1 MLTSP
6 TTAEISKALS
16 GAQSQLGNPPRTKTV
31 AVVSKSGARYT
42 FKYAPLEAIL
52 DFIRAPMAAH
62 GLSMVQAIGTEMEGT
77 IRQLSLTTRL
87 CHSSGEWMES
97 VIPILLDGGG
107 AQAMGGAIT
116 YARRYALTALLNL
129 ATEDDDDG
137 NAADGNQATVQAPV
151 KPTAKPVPMSKVAGS
166 STPHGVEF
174 FAKAIE
180 LAPNVAALNAIAR
193 DIAKTLK
200 TQQER
205 DDIRPT
211 FTKRMAE
218 LSAYSAPPAAAAGG
232 AI

>member
-1 MLTSP
+1 MLTSI

-16 GAQSQLGNPPRTKTV
+16 SAQAALGNPPRTKTV

-42 FKYAPLEAIL
+42 FKYAPLESIL
-52 DFIRAPMAAH
+52 DFIRKPMADN

-107 AQAMGGAIT
+107 AQAMGSAIT

-151 KPTAKPVPMSKVAGS
+151 KSTAKPVPMSKTAPVA
-166 STPHGVEF
+166 HGVEF
-174 FAKAIE
+174 YAKAIE
-180 LAPNVAALNAIAR
+180 LATTVAALNAIAR
-193 DIAKTLK
+193 DIQKSLK

-211 FTKRMAE
+211 FTKRLAE
-218 LSAYSAPPAAAAGG
+218 LSAASATVGG
-232 AI
+232 AT

>member
-1 MLTSP
+1 MLTSI

-16 GAQSQLGNPPRTKTV
+16 SAQAALGNPPRTKTV

-42 FKYAPLEAIL
+42 FKYAPLESIL
-52 DFIRAPMAAH
+52 DFIRKPMADN

-107 AQAMGGAIT
+107 AQAMGSAIT

-151 KPTAKPVPMSKVAGS
+151 KSTAKPVAAAAKPVA
-166 STPHGVEF
+166 HGVEF
-174 FAKAIE
+174 YAKAIE
-180 LAPNVAALNAIAR
+180 LATTVAALNAIAR
-193 DIAKTLK
+193 DIQKSLK

-211 FTKRMAE
+211 FTKRLAE
-218 LSAYSAPPAAAAGG
+218 LSAASATVGG
-232 AI
+232 AT